1 MNIIITGTS
10 SGVGL
15 ALAKYLSSKNN
26 NVIGLSRKNP
36 NVKEFK
42 TIICDI
48 TNQEQVK
55 NAFLEINSTFKTID
69 VLINNAGIGMI
80 GSIENTQSHEINK
93 LFNLN
98 FIAPVVLL
106 NEVLPK
112 MRQQNFG
119 KVLMISSIG
128 SEMGLPFRGFYSASK
143 SALDK
148 IVEALRYEVSNFN
161 IHVSSIHLGDIQTG
175 IADSRVKSNVPK
187 EYLKTFEIVYNSMNE
202 HVNKGVTTNEVAK
215 FIEKLIHNK
224 TLNAHYYFGKF
235 GQKLAKTLKNILP
248 YFLFEKLIK
257 KYSGM

>member
-10 SGVGL
+10 SGIGFE
-15 ALAKYLSSKNN
+15 LAKYLSSKNH

-36 NVKEFK
+36 NCEEFQ

-48 TNQEQVK
+48 TNLEQVK
-55 NAFLEINSTFKTID
+55 NAFLEINSTLKTID
-69 VLINNAGIGMI
+69 VLINNAGAGMV
-80 GSIENTQSHEINK
+80 GSVENTQANEINK

-98 FIAPVVLL
+98 FIAPIGLL

-112 MRQQNFG
+112 MREQNYG
-119 KVLMISSIG
+119 KILMISSIG

-161 IHVSSIHLGDIQTG
+161 IQVTSIHLGDVQTG
-175 IADSRVKSNVPK
+175 IAESRIQSTVPNDYK
-187 EYLKTFEIVYNSMNE
+187 KIFNIVLSSMNE
-202 HVNKGVTTNEVAK
+202 HVNQGVTTNEVAK
-215 FIEKLIHNK
+215 FIEKLIQNK

-235 GQKLAKTLKNILP
+235 GQKISKILKNILP

-257 KYSGM
+257 KYSGI